1 MTKGGEMVEP
11 CEPPPEPTSSLSTPP
26 AASHN
31 PSVLTTPPAVQ
42 AAGSTSLTGS
52 PNPRRAPSLVEE
64 ALDLDLEYCSSQE
77 EDTPPSHRGKAAAAR
92 LEGELEATQQGID
105 ADLQCGGHRI
115 RSVVV
120 RPTAHRVSY
129 KDALLRGRAFNAA
142 NNQRRSIHWCLEW

>member
-1 MTKGGEMVEP
+1 MTKGGEMAEP
-11 CEPPPEPTSSLSTPP
+11 CEPPPEPASSLSTPS

-31 PSVLTTPPAVQ
+31 PSVLTAPPVVQ

-105 ADLQCGGHRI
+105 ADL
-115 RSVVV
+115 
-120 RPTAHRVSY
+120 
-129 KDALLRGRAFNAA
+129 
-142 NNQRRSIHWCLEW
+142 